1 MRAALQVRPPTTPG
15 ATGLLTGIREAVP
28 VALSVFS
35 YGLVFGVLGRQAGLG
50 VAEAVLMS
58 AMVFAGSAQFVALG
72 MWAAPLPMA
81 TIVMT
86 TLVVNLRHVL
96 MGAVLS
102 PHLRGLPRPLACAA
116 AFLLTDES
124 WALSMGAA
132 GKGRAGAGYFIGSG
146 LTVYAAWV
154 GATAVGRLL
163 GGVLR
168 DPARWGLDFAFT
180 TVVVALLAGLWKG
193 RGDVLPWAVA
203 AGVAVAAH
211 AALPGKWYILL
222 GGVCGSVLG
231 ALRRAD

>member
-1 MRAALQVRPPTTPG
+1 MRTAVQGRPPTTPNV
-15 ATGLLTGIREAVP
+15 TGLITGIRGAIP

-35 YGLVFGVLGRQAGLG
+35 YGLVFGVLGRQAGLS

-58 AMVFAGSAQFVALG
+58 AAVFAGSAQFVALS
-72 MWAAPLPMA
+72 MWAAPIPMTA
-81 TIVMT
+81 IVLT

-102 PHLRGLPRPLACAA
+102 PHLRGLPRPLAYAA

-124 WALSMGAA
+124 WALTMGAA
-132 GKGRAGAGYFIGSG
+132 GKGRADAGYFIGSG
-146 LTVYAAWV
+146 LIVYSAWV

-168 DPARWGLDFAFT
+168 DPAAWGLDFAFT

-193 RGDVLPWAVA
+193 KGDALPWAVA

-231 ALRRAD
+231 ALRHAD